1 MFQADEM
8 VLQNN
13 ATTLL
18 LNLNG
23 DRFFFFFLAFASS
36 KHPRAAH

>member
-23 DRFFFFFLAFASS
+23 DRFFFFLAFASS